1 MRRWEM
7 ATHLS
12 EETMTIELG
21 LEGEYEKLGLE
32 EIWRKLIAGG
42 RRREGG
48 AEAAPHWNLG

>member
-1 MRRWEM
+1 MGNG
-7 ATHLS
+7 HLS
-12 EETMTIELG
+12 EEAMTIELG

-32 EIWRKLIAGG
+32 EIRRKLIAGG